1 MDSKQIDVMVAD
13 ASHEVYV
20 DKILDTIREAAKVRG
35 TGIAERTHEY
45 VATKMKE
52 GKAIIALCGDDFA
65 GFTYIESWGNKQYV
79 ATSGLIVHPKYRGLG
94 LAKRIKTAS
103 FRLARLRWP
112 NAKVFSLTSG
122 AAVMKMNTELGYVP
136 VTFNEL
142 TDDESFW
149 KGCEGCINHD
159 ILVAKNRNSAFAQQC
174 FTTRS
179 CTKRIKYKNTKD
191 MEKKK
196 KVVVAFSGGLDTSFT
211 VMYLAKEKGYD
222 VYAACANTGGFS
234 EEQLKQNEENAYKLG
249 ATKYVTIDVTKE
261 YYEKSLKYMIFGNV
275 LRNGTY
281 PISVSSERIFQAL
294 AIARYA
300 NEIGADAI
308 AHGSTGAGNDQIRF
322 DMTFL
327 VLAPNV
333 EIITL
338 TRDMALSRDFEI
350 NYLKEHGFEA
360 DFTKLKY
367 SYNVGLWGTSIC
379 GGEILDSAQGL
390 PESAYL
396 KQVEKTGS
404 EQLRIEFKNGEVHAV
419 NGEVF
424 EDKIAAIQKI
434 EEIGAAYGIGRDMHV
449 EQFGCDANLRPSVL
463 LLA

>member
-142 TDDESFW
+142 TDDEAFW

-159 ILVAKNRNSAFAQQC
+159 ILVAKNRKFC
-174 FTTRS
+174 I
-179 CTKRIKYKNTKD
+179 CTA
-191 MEKKK
+191 M
-196 KVVVAFSGGLDTSFT
+196 L
-211 VMYLAKEKGYD
+211 YD
-222 VYAACANTGGFS
+222 P
-234 EEQLKQNEENAYKLG
+234 KLH
-249 ATKYVTIDVTKE
+249 E
-261 YYEKSLKYMIFGNV
+261 
-275 LRNGTY
+275 
-281 PISVSSERIFQAL
+281 
-294 AIARYA
+294 
-300 NEIGADAI
+300 
-308 AHGSTGAGNDQIRF
+308 
-322 DMTFL
+322 
-327 VLAPNV
+327 
-333 EIITL
+333 
-338 TRDMALSRDFEI
+338 
-350 NYLKEHGFEA
+350 
-360 DFTKLKY
+360 
-367 SYNVGLWGTSIC
+367 
-379 GGEILDSAQGL
+379 
-390 PESAYL
+390 
-396 KQVEKTGS
+396 
-404 EQLRIEFKNGEVHAV
+404 
-419 NGEVF
+419 
-424 EDKIAAIQKI
+424 EDKI
-434 EEIGAAYGIGRDMHV
+434 
-449 EQFGCDANLRPSVL
+449 
-463 LLA
+463 